1 MSDVLIRKTGAAGH
15 ITLNRPDALNALTHQ
30 MCLDMEGALDA
41 WAHDPDVACVVI
53 DAAGERAFCAGGDIV
68 NMYTHGKAGD
78 PEPARQFWR
87 DEYRLNAKI
96 ATYPKPFVAFTH
108 GFTMGGGVGVSAH
121 GSHRVVTDSTQFA
134 MPECAIG
141 LIPDVGGT
149 YLLSRLPGALGL
161 YAGLTGARFGPA
173 DCVAFGLADFYLDEA
188 AFWTMRDQI
197 LETGDVDLLTSS
209 DTHPTLDVAGINAVF
224 DQNTVEE
231 IADALKTASGPWVA
245 RAQKG
250 FSHGSPLSQKLTI
263 RLIEMAKAGDVV
275 DALRNEYRAVSWSLD
290 PDGEFIEGVRAAL
303 VDKDRNPQWRYPSLS
318 DVPADLIARLDKP
331 ATGGDFE
338 FKENWS

>member
-1 MSDVLIRKTGAAGH
+1 MNDVLIRKTKAAGH

-30 MCLDMEGALDA
+30 MCLEMESAMDA

-149 YLLSRLPGALGL
+149 YLLSRLPGALGQ
-161 YAGLTGARFGPA
+161 YAGLTGARFGA
-173 DCVAFGLADFYLDEA
+173 TDCVAFGLADFHLDED
-188 AFWTMRDQI
+188 AFWTARDQI
-197 LETGDVDLLTSS
+197 LETGDVFVLKRREAK
-209 DTHPTLDVAGINAVF
+209 PTIDVDGICAVF
-224 DQNTVEE
+224 SHGTVEE
-231 IADALKTASGPWVA
+231 IAAALKTAEGDWVE

-250 FSHGSPLSQKLTI
+250 FSHGAPLSQKLTL
-263 RLIEMAKAGDVV
+263 RLIEMAKQGDVV
-275 DALRNEYRAVSWSLD
+275 NALRNEFRAVSWSLD
-290 PDGEFIEGVRAAL
+290 HDGEFIEGVRAAL
-303 VDKDRNPQWRYPSLS
+303 VDKDRNPQWRYPTLG
-318 DVPADLIARLDKP
+318 DVPSELIARLDMP
-331 ATGGDFE
+331 AAGGDFE
-338 FKENWS
+338 FKENWA